1 MCVLLVVFKGS
12 LQADLQLVMTGFP
25 VECWH

>member
-12 LQADLQLVMTGFP
+12 LQVDLQLVMTGFP